1 MKRKETRPTMERK
14 NGLGAKKLRLERIV
28 TERDRLFFSLVENE
42 IDFWKGNPSKKK
54 SLFRIIARKSKRPR
68 NSS

>member
-42 IDFWKGNPSKKK
+42 IDFWKGKERKKEILLKRNPYSV
-54 SLFRIIARKSKRPR
+54 
-68 NSS
+68 